1 MSAGVLDLHSQN
13 SNYESRLLSEKSLAF
28 SNDMTQSE
36 NKIKNILFLGLL
48 WGNQTLLEH
57 QKPN

>member
-13 SNYESRLLSEKSLAF
+13 SNYENRLLSEKSLDF

-36 NKIKNILFLGLL
+36 NQIKNILFLGLL